1 MEKLSR
7 EEIQY
12 IDNYLIKS
20 KVKYWDVRM
29 ELLDHIASA
38 VEEKIEKKEVS
49 FNEALLEVHQSFGNS
64 TEVYGIYHGKLLK
77 EGLYA
82 DNNGF
87 KKFERQKQKSIGR
100 KLRLQHWLE
109 LKQLLITPKFLL
121 EFAAFGIISY
131 NGFYLYPKASSVII
145 LLLFMTPLFYSAL
158 HSIKDKVSKRSLNIT
173 MSSGI
178 FILAWSLY
186 NMVFQLFVM
195 INKDEQNK
203 PYYILFLTAMLL
215 YPIMRSSLNTY
226 LNCYKNYKELF
237 YKLTNLDVKN

>member
-1 MEKLSR
+1 MKLTK
-7 EEIQY
+7 EEIKF
-12 IDNYLIKS
+12 IDKYLIKS
-20 KVKYWDVRM
+20 KVKYWDVRI
-29 ELLDHIASA
+29 ELLDHIASS
-38 VEEKIEKKEVS
+38 VEEKIEKEGIL

-100 KLRLQHWLE
+100 KLRKAHWQE
-109 LKQLLITPKFLL
+109 LKNLMFTPKFLL

-131 NGFYLYPKASSVII
+131 YGFNFYPKVTSTLVLG
-145 LLLFMTPLFYSAL
+145 LLMLPLFFSAI
-158 HSIKDKVSKRSLNIT
+158 HSIKDKASKRSLNIT

-178 FILAWSLY
+178 IMLAWSIY
-186 NMVFQLFVM
+186 NMVFQFFVI
-195 INKDEQNK
+195 INKDEENK

-215 YPIMRSSLNTY
+215 YPIMRSSINTY
-226 LNCYKNYKELF
+226 LKCYTNYKNLF
-237 YKLTNLDVKN
+237 SKLIN

>member
-1 MEKLSR
+1 MKLTK
-7 EEIQY
+7 EEIKF

-20 KVKYWDVRM
+20 KVKYWDVRI
-29 ELLDHIASA
+29 ELLDHIASS
-38 VEEKIEKKEVS
+38 VEEKIENEGIS
-49 FNEALLEVHQSFGNS
+49 FNEALLDVHKSFGNS

-100 KLRLQHWLE
+100 KLRKAHWQE
-109 LKQLLITPKFLL
+109 LKNLMFTPKFLL

-131 NGFYLYPKASSVII
+131 YGFNFYPKVTSTLVLG
-145 LLLFMTPLFYSAL
+145 LLMLPLFFSAI
-158 HSIKDKVSKRSLNIT
+158 HSIKDKASKRSLNIT

-178 FILAWSLY
+178 IMLAWSLY

-195 INKDEQNK
+195 INKDEENK

-215 YPIMRSSLNTY
+215 YPIMRSSINTY
-226 LNCYKNYKELF
+226 LKCYTNYKNLF
-237 YKLTNLDVKN
+237 SKLIN

>member
-1 MEKLSR
+1 MKLTK

-20 KVKYWDVRM
+20 KVKYWDVRV

-38 VEEKIEKKEVS
+38 VEEKIEEEGIS

-100 KLRLQHWLE
+100 KLRLQHWQE
-109 LKQLLITPKFLL
+109 LKQLFITPKFLL
-121 EFAAFGIISY
+121 EYVAFGIINY
-131 NGFYLYPKASSVII
+131 YGFNFYPKVFVVVI
-145 LLLFMTPLFYSAL
+145 LLLLMVPLFYSAL
-158 HSIKDKVSKRSLNIT
+158 HSINNNISKRSLNIT

-178 FILAWSLY
+178 IMLAWSIY
-186 NMVFQLFVM
+186 NMVFQLFLM
-195 INKDEQNK
+195 INKDEENK

-215 YPIMRSSLNTY
+215 YPIMRSSINTY
-226 LNCYKNYKELF
+226 LKCYNNYKNLF
-237 YKLTNLDVKN
+237 SKLIN

>member
-1 MEKLSR
+1 MKKLTR
-7 EEIQY
+7 EEIKY

-20 KVKYWDVRM
+20 KVKYWDVRV

-38 VEEKIEKKEVS
+38 VEEKIEKEGIS

-100 KLRLQHWLE
+100 KLRKAHWQE
-109 LKQLLITPKFLL
+109 LKNLMFTPKFLL
-121 EFAAFGIISY
+121 EFTAFGIISY
-131 NGFYLYPKASSVII
+131 YGFNFYPKVSSTLVLG
-145 LLLFMTPLFYSAL
+145 LLMLPLFFSAL

-178 FILAWSLY
+178 IMLAWSLY
-186 NMVFQLFVM
+186 NMVFQLLVM
-195 INKDEQNK
+195 LNKDQDNK
-203 PYYILFLTAMLL
+203 PYYILFIAAILL
-215 YPIMRSSLNTY
+215 YPIMRSSTNTY
-226 LNCYKNYKELF
+226 LKYYNKYKTIF
-237 YKLTNLDVKN
+237 SKLTN